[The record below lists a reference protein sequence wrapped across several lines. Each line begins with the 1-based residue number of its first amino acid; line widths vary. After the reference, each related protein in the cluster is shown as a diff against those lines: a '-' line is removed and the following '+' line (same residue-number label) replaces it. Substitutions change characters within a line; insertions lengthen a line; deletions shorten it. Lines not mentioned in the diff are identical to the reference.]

1 MKKTSLNCKIYHLKR
16 RTLLSENIM
25 KKTCFIFIFILLLS
39 FSCSKDNVKP
49 SEDSIL
55 AKDAFNSVEQIKNA
69 YMDKSRFT
77 LQSHIESSLAE
88 SVIKNLFFEKA
99 ELTFTPRLVKIAES
113 TVTVNLNWRGTW
125 STAKDK
131 DLKNRGVANL
141 VLNRETMQLIQID
154 GDNTFLTPIIE

>member
-1 MKKTSLNCKIYHLKR
+1 
-16 RTLLSENIM
+16 
-25 KKTCFIFIFILLLS
+25 
-39 FSCSKDNVKP
+39 
-49 SEDSIL
+49 
-55 AKDAFNSVEQIKNA
+55 
-69 YMDKSRFT
+69 MDKSRLT

-125 STAKDK
+125 STAKNK

-154 GDNTFLTPIIE
+154 GDNPFLTPIIK